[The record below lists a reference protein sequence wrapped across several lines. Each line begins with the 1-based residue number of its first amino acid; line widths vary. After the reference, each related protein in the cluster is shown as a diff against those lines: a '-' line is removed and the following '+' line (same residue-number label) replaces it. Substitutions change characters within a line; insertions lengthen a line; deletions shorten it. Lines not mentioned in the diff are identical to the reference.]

1 MALNLLKA
9 GYELVVHNRTKAKAD
24 RLLSEGATWVDCP
37 ADAADSSDIVI
48 TCVTDTPDIRA
59 VLLGEKGVIEAAS
72 LARR

>member
-24 RLLSEGATWVDCP
+24 RLLSWVDCP